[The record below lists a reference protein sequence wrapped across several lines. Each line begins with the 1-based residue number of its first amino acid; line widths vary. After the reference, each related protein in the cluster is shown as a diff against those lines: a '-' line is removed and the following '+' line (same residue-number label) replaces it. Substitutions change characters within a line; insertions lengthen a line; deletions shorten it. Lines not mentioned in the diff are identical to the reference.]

1 MAHHGWVPVVGADAF
16 TPQALVS
23 PFGRLFSAHA
33 HEYSSYCL
41 SMLAGALGPMQEAEP
56 APAQPTAQTNP
67 AGFTF
72 LGQFV
77 DHDLT
82 EFRVV
87 AEDFAIAHENPTI
100 SRRQRVLEDTP
111 LAADGLRSMTTTNGR
126 TGRLDLDS
134 VYGLLGTPQADLF
147 DEHGMFRLVD
157 TPDGPDLE
165 RGKQHANGRLIA
177 DPRNDENKLV
187 VQVHM
192 LFERLHNLLHQAHA
206 SEPPEQAGPTGP
218 LFRQTKDAVVAA
230 YQRIVIHDYLPRIV
244 QAEHI
249 DAVLAALADRTTCY
263 QRMNA
268 RCRAALTG
276 LGMPDDVVD
285 ATVAMPV
292 EFSHA
297 VFRLGHSQ
305 LRDGYL
311 LRSGAGARLFATSD
325 DPHDLRGNSSLTGGD
340 GFDFHVDWKHF
351 FRITGTV
358 PQHGRRID
366 GMLPRSV
373 FRLPP
378 PSIGEPPVSLAERNL
393 RRGVDFGLPTGQEA
407 AAELATVYGYVPQ
420 VGSDVLFPADVFGS
434 RPEVL
439 DLAAHLQWQTP
450 LWYYVLKEA
459 EAFGGGPQLGAVGG
473 LIVAETILGSIVE
486 SRLQAAAAAPGPG
499 GFDREA
505 ETVAVVAEIQA
516 ERVALAP
523 DGTDKSSGPLR
534 FTAPAMTSVDEI
546 RTMSQLARFVG

>member
-1 MAHHGWVPVVGADAF
+1 MTHHGWVPVVGADAF

-23 PFGRLFSAHA
+23 PFGRLFSPHA
-33 HEYSSYCL
+33 HEYTSYCL
-41 SMLAGALGPMQEAEP
+41 SLLAGALGPMQEAEP
-56 APAQPTAQTNP
+56 APAQPEAQTNP

-72 LGQFV
+72 LGQFI

-87 AEDFAIAHENPTI
+87 GQDYAVMQQNPTI
-100 SRRQRVLEDTP
+100 SQRQRVLEDTP
-111 LAADGLRSMTTTNGR
+111 LAPEGLRSMTTTNGR

-147 DEHGMFRLVD
+147 DEHGMFRIVD
-157 TPDGPDLE
+157 TPNGPDLH
-165 RGKQHANGRLIA
+165 RGPQHANGRLVA

-187 VQVHM
+187 VQIHL
-192 LFERLHNLLHQAHA
+192 LFEHLHNQLHAAHA
-206 SEPPEQAGPTGP
+206 GASPEQAGPTGP
-218 LFRQTKDAVVAA
+218 LFRQTRDAVVGA
-230 YQRIVIHDYLPRIV
+230 YQRIVLHDYLPRIV
-244 QAEHI
+244 QGGHI

-263 QRMNA
+263 QRMNS

-276 LGMPDDVVD
+276 LGMPDDVVA

-311 LRSGAGARLFATSD
+311 LRTGAGARLFATETE
-325 DPHDLRGNSSLTGGD
+325 PHDLRGNSPGSD

-351 FRITGTV
+351 FRRTSTP

-366 GMLPRSV
+366 GLLPRSV

-407 AAELATVYGYVPQ
+407 AAELAAVYGYVPQ
-420 VGSDVLFPADVFGS
+420 VGSDVLFPAPVFGS

-439 DLAAHLQWQTP
+439 DLAANLQWQTP
-450 LWYYVLKEA
+450 LWYYVLKES

-473 LIVAETILGSIVE
+473 LVVAETIIGSIVE

-505 ETVAVVAEIQA
+505 ETVAIVAEIQA
-516 ERVALAP
+516 ERAALSP
-523 DGTDKSSGPLR
+523 DGKDRASGPLR
-534 FTAPAMTSVDEI
+534 YTAPAPASVEEV
-546 RTMSQLARFVG
+546 RTMSQLVRFVV